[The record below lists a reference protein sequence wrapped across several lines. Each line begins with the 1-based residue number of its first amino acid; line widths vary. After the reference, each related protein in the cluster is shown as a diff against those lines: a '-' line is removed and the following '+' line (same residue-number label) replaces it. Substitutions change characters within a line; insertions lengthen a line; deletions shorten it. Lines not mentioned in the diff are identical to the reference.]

1 MESNLQDNNK
11 DNILFVQVE
20 NGIEILL
27 VVLFPDEAELI
38 WSPDTGSGQEDVFA
52 NRDLCVENLLL
63 RLVGGVCQLLYF
75 VGPSKIFSLM

>member
-27 VVLFPDEAELI
+27 VVLFSDEAESI
-38 WSPDTGSGQEDVFA
+38 WSPDTGSGQEDVSA

-63 RLVGGVCQLLYF
+63 RLVGGVCQLLYL
-75 VGPSKIFSLM
+75 VSLSQ